1 MTPTLRHLKVR
12 TTRQLTHCSCCTR
25 GYTDHQ
31 RNTTGGN
38 IGWNASAAAERF
50 REFFGN
56 SRLQRVA
63 GSFLGIWGLCNVLTV
78 VTHSRKFFKL
88 PSDLS
93 GFFQDYWG
101 VHSKTQS
108 SIVCSKVNWL
118 EETSL
123 HFLNWF
129 IGQLVQFTSDYYLIN
144 YTRHLCTSVFFLRHR
159 KNQYLLLMDF

>member
-1 MTPTLRHLKVR
+1 MVLKWLTFSLQHYPPSFLPEFLWFSGVTLAAKANPDKVKAPRMTPTLRHLKVR

-56 SRLQRVA
+56 TRLQRAV
-63 GSFLGIWGLCNVLTV
+63 GSFLGIWGLCNILTL

-101 VHSKTQS
+101 AHSKTQS
-108 SIVCSKVNWL
+108 SIVYS
-118 EETSL
+118 
-123 HFLNWF
+123 
-129 IGQLVQFTSDYYLIN
+129 
-144 YTRHLCTSVFFLRHR
+144 
-159 KNQYLLLMDF
+159 